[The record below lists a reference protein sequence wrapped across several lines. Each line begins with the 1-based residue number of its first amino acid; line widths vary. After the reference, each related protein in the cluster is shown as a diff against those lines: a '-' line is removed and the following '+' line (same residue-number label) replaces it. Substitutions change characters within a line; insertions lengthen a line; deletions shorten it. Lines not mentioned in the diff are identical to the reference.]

1 MVVRDRR
8 LTIPVW
14 SSVPSH
20 PADHGAGG
28 SEAQDRP
35 SGAVGRVRQMNGDDP
50 TGVTEAPGA
59 NDVQIA
65 LVIMTFDAIDTN
77 ALSSTLARYV
87 VLARGQEGCR
97 NVDLCTSFTRPS
109 RFVVVEKWES
119 ERHAREH
126 FDSPL
131 MVEMA
136 EGCRGILT
144 APPEID
150 LLEGLSAHDLA

>member
-1 MVVRDRR
+1 
-8 LTIPVW
+8 
-14 SSVPSH
+14 
-20 PADHGAGG
+20 
-28 SEAQDRP
+28 
-35 SGAVGRVRQMNGDDP
+35 MNGDDL
-50 TGVTEAPGA
+50 TGVTGA
-59 NDVQIA
+59 ADTDDVQTT
-65 LVIMTFDAIDTN
+65 LVVMTFDAADPD
-77 ALSSTLARYV
+77 ALTSTLAKYV
-87 VLARGQEGCR
+87 VLARGQHGCR

-136 EGCRGILT
+136 EACRGVL
-144 APPEID
+144 ASAPEID